1 METTASNHAPTL
13 LESSRCCPPVE
24 CLELGSLGAVYCKAF
39 LVSQPGAWIP
49 AVKSRQNQAINEMYC
64 FGPPC
69 PALGEGKKTKQNCT
83 VSRIK
88 HTHLALNVEVGPSIL
103 GQD

>member
-1 METTASNHAPTL
+1 METTASSHAPTL

-24 CLELGSLGAVYCKAF
+24 CHELGSLGAVYCKAF

-49 AVKSRQNQAINEMYC
+49 AVKARQNQAINEMYC

-69 PALGEGKKTKQNCT
+69 PALGEGKKLYC
-83 VSRIK
+83 VS
-88 HTHLALNVEVGPSIL
+88 H
-103 GQD
+103 